1 MKKYIFN
8 LILSNLPSTRFF
20 KLKSLLFSLFCG
32 EIGFGVRM
40 NQGLKIYGDS
50 KVLIG
55 NNSWVGINCMISSSK
70 PGFVKIGNNCDIA
83 PNVLLINGTHEIGK
97 ENRRAGSGKIF
108 DINIGDGVWIGA
120 SSTIHGGATI
130 GSGSIIASGSVV
142 MKGDFPKNVILG
154 GVPAKIIK
162 KIND

>member
-1 MKKYIFN
+1 LKKYIFN
-8 LILSNLPSTRFF
+8 LILSILPSSRFF
-20 KLKSLLFSLFCG
+20 KLKSLLFSSFCG
-32 EIGFGVRM
+32 EIGYGVRI

-55 NNSWVGINCMISSSK
+55 DNSWVGINCMISSSK

-83 PNVLLINGTHEIGK
+83 PNVSFINGTHEIGNG
-97 ENRRAGSGKIF
+97 NRRAGTGKTF
-108 DINIGDGVWIGA
+108 DISIGDGVWIGA
-120 SSTIHGGATI
+120 SSTIHGGAII
-130 GSGSIIASGSVV
+130 GSGSIIASGSIV
-142 MKGDFPKNVILG
+142 MKGGFPKNVILG